1 MDPDGGNGEIT
12 PEDVTFI
19 QSLYSLAPG
28 TTFVGFGERTRI
40 ALARSGRRSV
50 TIVDPVHR

>member
-28 TTFVGFGERTRI
+28 TFVGLGERTRI

-50 TIVDPVHR
+50 TIVDPVRR